1 MSCVCVSCNSVDI
14 KSICFDGE
22 FTLEG
27 NKYPLVSEY
36 TLCNKCG
43 CIFIQP
49 SQVLKNREYL
59 DSVKCMSASVVQ

>member
-1 MSCVCVSCNSVDI
+1 MSYVCVSCNSIDVKTI
-14 KSICFDGE
+14 SFDGE

-36 TLCNKCG
+36 TNCNKCG

-59 DSVKCMSASVVQ
+59 DSLKCMSVSVAQ